1 VLLVSDNGADV
12 THVTVRSRLRGTRPS
27 GHTGALTRRVVALV
41 AALTLGATA
50 CSYTANLTQLTSA
63 VPDQSSVVLAADGS
77 VLARLD
83 AGVHRTDV
91 PLSQMSKTLQ
101 NAVIAIED
109 HRFYAHPGI
118 DIRAM
123 VRALTTDLN
132 TGQIAEGGSTIT
144 QQYVR
149 NVMLNDDKTVHRKL
163 REIALAVQLERRFT
177 KDQIL
182 EHYLNLVYFGNG
194 SYGVQSAA
202 LRYFGTPASSLT
214 LVQAAMLA
222 GLIQAPEG
230 YNPFVV
236 PQVALNRR
244 NEVLD
249 KMAEYGFATKA
260 EAAAARTQPLGLHP
274 RVDDEQMRAP
284 YFVGQVEQFILSH
297 KQFGATIDE
306 RRHLLY
312 TGGLVIHTTL
322 DPARQQLAQSALDH
336 VLVDPAHDPS
346 GALVSIEP
354 TTGDVV
360 AYVGGRDYYGSAP
373 FAQFDLAGQGRRQ
386 AGSAFKPFVLAAA
399 LEEHIPLSRTYSA
412 PKTLTINTPGQV
424 PWVLRNYEGTGG
436 GRMNLVD
443 ATVHSVNTVYA
454 QLIENVGPKRVT
466 DLATRVGI
474 RSPLTPYLSTAI
486 GSNAVSV
493 LDMASAYTS
502 FAADGLHSDP
512 VFVTNVDAASGNV
525 VYTSVPSSHRVLSA
539 PIAREVNQVLQQV
552 VTRGTGVNARI
563 GRPVAGKTGTGENWK
578 DAWFVGSTPQ
588 LTTAVWVGF
597 PQSELAMVP
606 PRTREKVTGGT
617 WPAQIWSLYEGA
629 ALAETPI
636 ADFAPPAPGTAT
648 QALPSPP
655 IADVVG
661 MPADEAQQVLTDN
674 GYRVV
679 RHDIPSSDYPPGI
692 VVAQDPPGRTVSTAG
707 AVVTIDVADGPPPHE
722 LVPRLLGLLSD
733 QAKSAATAQGL
744 GITIIVAA
752 EPPPG
757 SAARAGRVWEQT
769 PVAGTTLDQ
778 GATITVWVNPSA

>member
-1 VLLVSDNGADV
+1 VLVG
-12 THVTVRSRLRGTRPS
+12 
-27 GHTGALTRRVVALV
+27 
-41 AALTLGATA
+41 ALTLGATA
-50 CSYTANLTQLTSA
+50 CSYTADLTKLTSA
-63 VPDQSSVVLAADGS
+63 VPDQSSVVLAGDGS

-83 AGVHRTDV
+83 AGVHRTDI
-91 PLSQMSKTLQ
+91 PLSTMSKTLQ
-101 NAVIAIED
+101 HAVIAIED
-109 HRFYAHPGI
+109 HRFYQHPGI
-118 DIRAM
+118 DVRAM
-123 VRALTTDLN
+123 IRALTTDLDK
-132 TGQIAEGGSTIT
+132 GEIAQGGSTIT

-182 EHYLNLVYFGNG
+182 ERYLNLVYFGSG
-194 SYGVQSAA
+194 SYGVQSAS

-214 LVQAAMLA
+214 LSQAALLA

-230 YNPFVV
+230 YNPFTV
-236 PQVALNRR
+236 PHLALTRR

-249 KMAEYGFATKA
+249 KMAEYGYATKA
-260 EAAAARTQPLGLHP
+260 AVAAARAQPLGLHP
-274 RVDDEQMRAP
+274 HVDDNRMRAP
-284 YFVGQVEQFILSH
+284 YFVAQVEQFILSH
-297 KQFGATIDE
+297 KQFGTTLDE

-312 TGGLVIHTTL
+312 TGGLVIQTTL
-322 DPARQQLAQSALDH
+322 DPARQQLAQTALDH
-336 VLVDPAHDPS
+336 ILVDPAHDPS

-360 AYVGGRDYYGSAP
+360 AYVGGRDFYGSAP
-373 FAQFDLAGQGRRQ
+373 YAQFDLASQGRRQ

-399 LEEHIPLSRTYSA
+399 LEDHIPLSRTYSA
-412 PKTLTINTPGQV
+412 PKTLTVNTPGQA
-424 PWVLRNYEGTGG
+424 PWVLHNYEGSGG
-436 GRMNLVD
+436 GTMNLVD

-454 QLIENVGPKRVT
+454 QLIEDVGPKRVT
-466 DLATRVGI
+466 DLATQVGI
-474 RSPLTPYLSTAI
+474 TSPLMPYLSTAI

-512 VFVTNVDAASGNV
+512 VFVTKVVATNGNIL
-525 VYTSVPSSHRVLSA
+525 YDSVPSSHRVLPT

-597 PQSELAMVP
+597 PQSELSMVP

-617 WPAQIWSLYEGA
+617 WPAEIWGLYEGA

-636 ADFAPPAPGTAT
+636 ANFPSAAPGSAT

-655 IADVVG
+655 VANVVG
-661 MPADEAQQVLTDN
+661 MPASEAEQLLTDT

-679 RHDIPSSDYPPGI
+679 RHQIPSRDYPPGI
-692 VVAQDPPGRTVSTAG
+692 VVAQNPPAHTASTTG
-707 AVVTIDVADGPPPHE
+707 TVVTIDVANGPPPHE
-722 LVPRLLGLLSD
+722 VVPALLGLLAD
-733 QAKSAATAQGL
+733 QAKTAATAHAL
-744 GITIIVAA
+744 GIKIVVAA

-757 SAARAGRVWEQT
+757 SAARAGRVWKQS
-769 PVAGTTLDQ
+769 PVAGTTLDE
-778 GATITVWVNPSA
+778 GATITVWVDPS